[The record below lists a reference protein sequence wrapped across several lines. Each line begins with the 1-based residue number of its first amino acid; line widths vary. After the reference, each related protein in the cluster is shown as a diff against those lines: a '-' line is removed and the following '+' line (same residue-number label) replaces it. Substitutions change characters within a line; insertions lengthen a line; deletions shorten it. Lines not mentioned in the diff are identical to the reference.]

1 MNNAIVLRK
10 IQPDDNLG
18 LAEIIRSVLREYGI
32 ARPGTVYTDPTTDA
46 LYQLF
51 QTPRSVYWVVEVD
64 GRLSGGC
71 GVFPTEGLSEGC
83 AELVKFYVV
92 ASQRGTGLGKLL
104 MQKCFE
110 SAVELGYTQLY
121 LESFPELDKAI
132 GMYEKAGFYSI
143 PQALGNSGHTACTLW
158 MVKELSSNEK

>member
-1 MNNAIVLRK
+1 MNNTITLRK
-10 IQPDDNLG
+10 IHRDDNQE
-18 LAEIIRSVLREYGI
+18 LAEIIRSVLSEHGV
-32 ARPGTVYTDPTTDA
+32 ARPGTVFTDPTTDA

-64 GRLSGGC
+64 GKLYGGC
-71 GVFPTEGLSEGC
+71 GVFPTEGLPDGC
-83 AELVKFYVV
+83 AELVKFYVS

-121 LESFPELDKAI
+121 LESFPELAKAV
-132 GMYEKAGFYSI
+132 GMYEKAGFHTI
-143 PQALGNSGHTACTLW
+143 PHPLGNSGHTACTLW
-158 MVKELSSNEK
+158 MVKDLNSNE